1 MQAVV
6 CLRACID
13 CIKYMYSFRSS
24 FGCVHSC
31 QKNILHF
38 FLKVLM
44 LHFVCL
50 YYHLRFIE
58 STFFFESESV
68 SGLAKKYMP
77 HYFMLCFKDYFM

>member
-1 MQAVV
+1 
-6 CLRACID
+6 
-13 CIKYMYSFRSS
+13 
-24 FGCVHSC
+24 
-31 QKNILHF
+31 
-38 FLKVLM
+38 M